1 MNLRTILFSQ
11 YPALFLLAVLFLIAH
26 LRVRKTSAVK
36 SVLWVILF
44 GAALAAS
51 VVCCFLGIQAELW
64 TLKTLIT
71 LGFWSWFGVGLV
83 LLFLVLRVVHGVEK
97 RSSRRRLDKAMK
109 QAEKQKEEEV
119 SRARAEGAAA
129 ERERDKFAESYSTAS
144 SAQDALKKGLT
155 AAQETI
161 SELRAQIEEGAQK
174 LASAKADCDRQL
186 KAKEEAAEQRIAELE
201 AQHAERLSAAE
212 QERKRLLSELD
223 ELRPQVEEYGRVK
236 AHIADIELS
245 ARERADALDAA
256 TRERLQAMIAAC
268 RGHCE
273 QVLSTL
279 GATCESVSNELK
291 RADAAVAQLP
301 EAFTTLVGQL
311 DELKKLEQ

>member
-1 MNLRTILFSQ
+1 MENTFKSSVFGGFNRDDVIR
-11 YPALFLLAVLFLIAH
+11 YIE
-26 LRVRKTSAVK
+26 KTSLESK
-36 SVLWVILF
+36 QQIE
-44 GAALAAS
+44 ALEQES
-51 VVCCFLGIQAELW
+51 DGLCRENAEL
-64 TLKTLIT
+64 
-71 LGFWSWFGVGLV
+71 
-83 LLFLVLRVVHGVEK
+83 R
-97 RSSRRRLDKAMK
+97 DKL
-109 QAEKQKEEEV
+109 
-119 SRARAEGAAA
+119 AAA
-129 ERERDKFAESYSTAS
+129 ERERDKLAESYSTAS

-186 KAKEEAAEQRIAELE
+186 KAKEEAAEQRIAELA

-245 ARERADALDAA
+245 ARERA
-256 TRERLQAMIAAC
+256 
-268 RGHCE
+268 E

-279 GATCESVSNELK
+279 GATCESVSSELK

-301 EAFTTLVGQL
+301 EAFTTLEGQL

>member
-1 MNLRTILFSQ
+1 MENTFKSSVFGGFNRDDVIRYIEKT
-11 YPALFLLAVLFLIAH
+11 ALESKQQLE
-26 LRVRKTSAVK
+26 
-36 SVLWVILF
+36 
-44 GAALAAS
+44 ALEQES
-51 VVCCFLGIQAELW
+51 DGLCRENAEL
-64 TLKTLIT
+64 
-71 LGFWSWFGVGLV
+71 
-83 LLFLVLRVVHGVEK
+83 R
-97 RSSRRRLDKAMK
+97 DKL
-109 QAEKQKEEEV
+109 
-119 SRARAEGAAA
+119 AAA
-129 ERERDKFAESYSTAS
+129 ERERDKLAESYDTAS
-144 SAQDALKKGLT
+144 GAQEALKKGLT

-161 SELRAQIEEGAQK
+161 TELRAQLEDTTQKAAFAQK
-174 LASAKADCDRQL
+174 
-186 KAKEEAAEQRIAELE
+186 E
-201 AQHAERLSAAE
+201 HERLRAAQKAE
-212 QERKRLLSELD
+212 HEREMQKVLSELA
-223 ELRPQVEEYGRVK
+223 ELRAQAEEYSRVK

-301 EAFTTLVGQL
+301 EAFTTLEGQL

>member
-1 MNLRTILFSQ
+1 MENTFKSSVFGGFNRDDVIR
-11 YPALFLLAVLFLIAH
+11 YIE
-26 LRVRKTSAVK
+26 KTSLESK
-36 SVLWVILF
+36 QQIE
-44 GAALAAS
+44 ALEQES
-51 VVCCFLGIQAELW
+51 DGLCRENAEL
-64 TLKTLIT
+64 
-71 LGFWSWFGVGLV
+71 
-83 LLFLVLRVVHGVEK
+83 R
-97 RSSRRRLDKAMK
+97 DKL
-109 QAEKQKEEEV
+109 
-119 SRARAEGAAA
+119 AAA

-174 LASAKADCDRQL
+174 LASAKADCDLQL

-201 AQHAERLSAAE
+201 AQHAERLSTAE

-223 ELRPQVEEYGRVK
+223 EYGRVK

-301 EAFTTLVGQL
+301 EAFTTLEGQL

>member
-1 MNLRTILFSQ
+1 MENTFKSSVFGGFNRDDVIR
-11 YPALFLLAVLFLIAH
+11 YIE
-26 LRVRKTSAVK
+26 KTSLESK
-36 SVLWVILF
+36 QQIE
-44 GAALAAS
+44 ALEQES
-51 VVCCFLGIQAELW
+51 DGLCRENAEL
-64 TLKTLIT
+64 
-71 LGFWSWFGVGLV
+71 
-83 LLFLVLRVVHGVEK
+83 R
-97 RSSRRRLDKAMK
+97 DKL
-109 QAEKQKEEEV
+109 
-119 SRARAEGAAA
+119 AAA
-129 ERERDKFAESYSTAS
+129 ERERDKLAESYSTAS

-174 LASAKADCDRQL
+174 LASAKADCDLQL
-186 KAKEEAAEQRIAELE
+186 KAKEEAAEQRIAEL
-201 AQHAERLSAAE
+201 
-212 QERKRLLSELD
+212 ERKRLLSELD